1 MGYKKGKKFPDF
13 LKIINILLF
22 IFSALFCNACSKK
35 DSIDLRLNTSPISI
49 KKYNESNEK
58 VSNVPAELGGDGFDG
73 KDWETNNINDSIK
86 SEKTFKGGKI
96 TILSEE
102 PPVTLRPYGKNSNT
116 VFNEKC
122 IRLMYESLLQIDQ
135 LTGKYLP
142 SLATHWKISND
153 KKTFK
158 FRINPKARW
167 ADGKTI
173 TSEDIIATW
182 KLITDEGLLD
192 PYLNQLFKTFEEPTA
207 ESEYIISFKSK
218 VEGWRQ
224 FLLISTGFIVL
235 PAHYIKGISGKDYLE
250 KYQMT
255 PIPGSGPYVML
266 EKDIDIGQSISVRR
280 RSDYWGENEIINQNK
295 NNFDVINFVFSAGEL
310 VDYER
315 FLKGEIDVLNV
326 NKISTWFRKFDIPEV
341 KRGFILKRRIFNES
355 PKSVYGLCINTKKEP
370 LNDIRVRKAL
380 YYALNRKKI
389 VGSLYFNEYELM
401 NSFFAG
407 TVYANPENPITGFNL
422 DSATMLLDKSG
433 WKEKNSGGYLVKN
446 GKIFEIELP
455 FRKGM
460 DRFLTIYQEDLRKIG
475 IKLVLK
481 EIDFGASVKL
491 FEDKNFNL
499 LPVSIFLP
507 NIPNP
512 EHILESGFGDTDNM
526 SETEDKRVSVLIEK
540 YNLENNPNIR
550 IELIKQ
556 IDKLLIE
563 STGYI
568 LFWYSPSFHIA
579 FHNYFKY
586 PEYIFDREGGVE
598 SILDWWSY
606 DKEKIEKYYEA
617 TKNEKIY
624 LDTGKC
630 DSKYWIDRK

>member
-1 MGYKKGKKFPDF
+1 MGYKKGEKFPDF
-13 LKIINILLF
+13 FKRINISII
-22 IFSALFCNACSKK
+22 IFSVLFCNACSKK
-35 DSIDLRLNTSPISI
+35 DNTDLRLNTSPVSI
-49 KKYNESNEK
+49 KKYDESYEK
-58 VSNVPAELGGDGFDG
+58 VPNVPANLGGIGFDG

-96 TILSEE
+96 TILNEE

-116 VFNEKC
+116 VFNEEC
-122 IRLMYESLLQIDQ
+122 NRLMYETLLQIDQ
-135 LTGKYLP
+135 QTGKYLP

-167 ADGKTI
+167 ADGKAI
-173 TSEDIIATW
+173 TSEDFVATW

-224 FLLISTGFIVL
+224 FLLISTGLIVL
-235 PAHYIKGISGKDYLE
+235 PAHYIKGVSGKDYLE

-266 EKDIDIGQSISVRR
+266 EKNINIGQSISVSR
-280 RSDYWGENEIINQNK
+280 RSDYWAEDDKINKNK
-295 NNFDVINFVFSAGEL
+295 NNFDIINFVFSAGEMI
-310 VDYER
+310 DYER
-315 FLKGEIDVLNV
+315 FVKGEIDILNV
-326 NKISTWFRKFDIPEV
+326 NKISAWYRKFDIPEV
-341 KRGFILKRRIFNES
+341 KRGLILRRRIFNES

-370 LNDIRVRKAL
+370 FNDIKIRKAI

-389 VGSLYFNEYELM
+389 IESLYFNEYEMM

-407 TVYANPENPITGFNL
+407 TAYANLDNPNTGYNL
-422 DSATMLLDKSG
+422 DSAVMLLNKSG
-433 WKEKNSGGYLVKN
+433 WKEKNSEGYLVKD
-446 GKIFEIELP
+446 GKVFEIELP

-475 IKLVLK
+475 INMILK
-481 EIDFGASVKL
+481 EIDFGASVKIL
-491 FEDKNFNL
+491 EDKNFYL
-499 LPVSIFLP
+499 LPVSIVLP

-512 EHILESGFGDTDNM
+512 ENIFKSGSGEN
-526 SETEDKRVSVLIEK
+526 SNWSGIEDKKVDELIDK
-540 YNLENNPNIR
+540 YNREYNPDIR

-568 LFWYSPSFHIA
+568 LFWYSPGFHVA

-586 PEYIFDREGGVE
+586 PEYIFNRDGGVE
-598 SILDWWSY
+598 SVLDLWSY
-606 DKEKIEKYYEA
+606 DKEKMEKYYEA
-617 TKNEKIY
+617 TKNEKIN

-630 DSKYWIDRK
+630 DSKYWLERK

>member
-1 MGYKKGKKFPDF
+1 MSVLFVLCVIFLLIGCFKKEDS
-13 LKIINILLF
+13 N
-22 IFSALFCNACSKK
+22 SK
-35 DSIDLRLNTSPISI
+35 LNTSSISI
-49 KKYNESNEK
+49 KKYDIKKGADPSI
-58 VSNVPAELGGDGFDG
+58 PAELGGEGFDG

-86 SEKTFKGGKI
+86 SEKTFKGGKT

-116 VFNEKC
+116 VFNEEC
-122 IRLMYESLLQIDQ
+122 NRLMYESLLQIDQ

-167 ADGKTI
+167 ADGKAI
-173 TSEDIIATW
+173 TSEDFIATW

-207 ESEYIISFKSK
+207 ESEYIISFNSK

-224 FLLISTGFIVL
+224 FLLISTGLIVL
-235 PAHYIKGISGKDYLE
+235 PAHYIKGVSGKDYIE

-266 EKDIDIGQSISVRR
+266 EKDINIGQSMSVRR
-280 RSDYWGENEIINQNK
+280 RSDYWAENEIINQNK
-295 NNFDVINFVFSAGEL
+295 NNFDIINFVFSAGEL
-310 VDYER
+310 IDYER
-315 FLKGEIDVLNV
+315 FLKGEIDILNV
-326 NKISTWFRKFDIPEV
+326 SKISTWYRKFDIPEV
-341 KRGFILKRRIFNES
+341 KRGLILRKRIFNKS

-370 LNDIRVRKAL
+370 FNDIRIRKAL

-389 VGSLYFNEYELM
+389 VESLYSNEYELM

-407 TVYANPENPITGFNL
+407 TAYANHDNPNTGYNL
-422 DSATMLLDKSG
+422 DSAVMLLNKSS
-433 WKEKNSGGYLVKN
+433 WKEKNSDGYLVKN

-460 DRFLTIYQEDLRKIG
+460 DRFLTIYQEDLKKIG
-475 IKLVLK
+475 IKLILK

-491 FEDKNFNL
+491 LEDKNFNL
-499 LPVSIFLP
+499 LPISIVLP
-507 NIPNP
+507 NVPNP
-512 EHILESGFGDTDNM
+512 ENIFKSGSGENTNW
-526 SETEDKRVSVLIEK
+526 SGIEDKRVDELIEK
-540 YNLENNPNIR
+540 YNRENNPNIR

-568 LFWYSPSFHIA
+568 LFWYSSSFHIA

-586 PEYIFDREGGVE
+586 PEYIFGRDGGVE
-598 SILDWWSY
+598 SILNLWSY
-606 DKEKIEKYYEA
+606 DKEKIKKYEEA
-617 TKNEKIY
+617 VKNKKIN
-624 LDTGKC
+624 LDTGIC
-630 DSKYWIDRK
+630 DNKYWLERK